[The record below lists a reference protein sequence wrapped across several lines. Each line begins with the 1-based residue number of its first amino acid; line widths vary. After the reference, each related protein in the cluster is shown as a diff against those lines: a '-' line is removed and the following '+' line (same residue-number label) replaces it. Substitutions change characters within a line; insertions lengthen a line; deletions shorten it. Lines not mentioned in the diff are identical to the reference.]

1 MSHPA
6 LSSSQSQRVGARP
19 QRTGQAMLGFYAVRA
34 REPYST
40 PSTQAGAFL
49 HCLELAKP
57 QMMLS
62 LLAHLNPKC
71 LVFKN

>member
-1 MSHPA
+1 
-6 LSSSQSQRVGARP
+6 
-19 QRTGQAMLGFYAVRA
+19 MLGFYAVRA
-34 REPYST
+34 REPWS
-40 PSTQAGAFL
+40 PSSAQAGTLL

-57 QMMLS
+57 QMTLS